1 LSIPPGNSDAQI
13 GRGFDSSTNE
23 IKDQCVVFNNTDAE
37 LISVLPTGNTPDAQ
51 QLDFKMTHTTD
62 GEDLLNTLSINAS
75 ASFSSGVYSG
85 NASIAYASSKK
96 ISRYGEYLLINEQVE
111 NVTRFLKS
119 TVLTVDAKKV
129 RNNAFKFRQMCGD
142 QFIVGIV
149 TGGSF
154 SAILKASSSSEED
167 QKSAKATFSAAAY
180 GGSLDVATTSTF
192 KDLVT
197 KGRLDITIL
206 RQGPSDNVPTDL
218 DQIKKY
224 AEELPGKV
232 KPKGGT
238 PWPILMTTKGYGAL
252 GPPITGGQDI
262 FLDAAGAQYMRLK
275 RLSGGLEYIYNHQ
288 DLFGGF
294 DQDKYIAEHGAAE
307 QTARQVEAAAF
318 ACSKDAKNCPATPF
332 TRPREL
338 P

>member
-1 LSIPPGNSDAQI
+1 MRLMIHTALCSVFLCSLLAAQNGPTSVPTTSQAPQFRKDDSREIDGVPIAQFVQRYQVGVRTLSIPPGNSDAQI

-23 IKDQCVVFNNTDAE
+23 VKDQCVVFHNTDAE
-37 LISVLPTGNTPDAQ
+37 LISVLPTENTPDAQ

-119 TVLTVDAKKV
+119 TVLRDEAKKV

-154 SAILKASSSSEED
+154 SAILNASSSSEED
-167 QKSAKATFSAAAY
+167 QTSAKATFSAAAY
-180 GGSLDVATTSTF
+180 GGKLDVATTSTF

-197 KGRLDITIL
+197 KGRLDI
-206 RQGPSDNVPTDL
+206 
-218 DQIKKY
+218 
-224 AEELPGKV
+224 
-232 KPKGGT
+232 
-238 PWPILMTTKGYGAL
+238 MT
-252 GPPITGGQDI
+252 
-262 FLDAAGAQYMRLK
+262 
-275 RLSGGLEYIYNHQ
+275 
-288 DLFGGF
+288 
-294 DQDKYIAEHGAAE
+294 
-307 QTARQVEAAAF
+307 
-318 ACSKDAKNCPATPF
+318 
-332 TRPREL
+332 
-338 P
+338 